1 MSNCTN
7 GCAKKKKRKRK
18 KRRIPFSRVQ
28 TLHHL
33 IDPPHSESHLACSR
47 REKSIFPPPA
57 AEKCSNVW
65 GKIIT
70 SNYIRDPLCL
80 AEEVLILGEM
90 FLKVSSMG
98 RCRGCFVSQSSK
110 QQNNILDL
118 LQSLE
123 SGFIYRKFFYSLA
136 HSLSLF
142 FVTCVCVCVC
152 VCVQ

>member
-1 MSNCTN
+1 MC
-7 GCAKKKKRKRK
+7 KKKKRKRK